1 VPRADDGQA
10 VLRRSAAASLAAL
23 VTAGGTL
30 VCCVLPAVMVALGA
44 GAALA
49 GLVSAVPQLIW
60 LSANKALVFGAATLA
75 LAVSGVLLHRARHA
89 PCPADPA
96 LARACARL
104 RALSHWTWGGAVV
117 MTSLGALV
125 AFGLPWWMARG

>member
-1 VPRADDGQA
+1 MSEPLLAPMKA
-10 VLRRSAAASLAAL
+10 SAGASLLAL

-49 GLVSAVPQLIW
+49 GLVSAVPQLAW
-60 LSANKALVFGAATLA
+60 LSTHKGFVFGVAGAALA
-75 LAVSGVLLHRARHA
+75 LSGALLWRARRA

-104 RALSHWTWGGAVV
+104 RRLSQWTWGLAAAS
-117 MTSLGALV
+117 TAAGALF
-125 AFGLPWWMARG
+125 AFALPMLMA

>member
-1 VPRADDGQA
+1 MRPAVDGQRA
-10 VLRRSAAASLAAL
+10 LRRSAIASMAAL
-23 VTAGGTL
+23 VAASGTL

-60 LSANKALVFGAATLA
+60 LSGNKGFVFGGAALA
-75 LAVSGVLLHRARHA
+75 LLVSGVMLHRARLA

-104 RALSHWTWGGAVV
+104 RAISHWTYGIAVAA
-117 MTSLGALV
+117 TTLGALF

>member
-1 VPRADDGQA
+1 VTGAEDGQA
-10 VLRRSAAASLAAL
+10 TLRQSAAASLAAL
-23 VTAGGTL
+23 LTAGGTL

-60 LSANKALVFGAATLA
+60 LSAHKGWVFGVATLA
-75 LAVSGVLLHRARHA
+75 LIGSGVLLHRARLA

-96 LARACARL
+96 LARTCARL
-104 RALSHWTWGGAVV
+104 RRLSQVTWLLAVAATTLGAVF
-117 MTSLGALV
+117 
-125 AFGLPWWMARG
+125 AFALPWWMARG